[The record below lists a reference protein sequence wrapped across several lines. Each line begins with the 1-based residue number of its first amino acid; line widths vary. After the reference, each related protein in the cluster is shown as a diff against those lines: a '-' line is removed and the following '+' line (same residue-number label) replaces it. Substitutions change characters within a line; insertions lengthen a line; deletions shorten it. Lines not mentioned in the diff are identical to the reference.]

1 MTPPAD
7 LPGFLGDLAPL
18 LDRYGYLAIAGI
30 VGVESFGVPAP
41 GETILVAAAVYAGA
55 GRLNIAGVA
64 AVGFLAAV
72 IGDTIGYAI
81 GRAGGRRLVL
91 RYGRYLFLTPVRMD
105 RAEVFFTRHGAKI
118 VIAARFIDGLR
129 QLNGVIAGVTAMP
142 WRRFLTYNAIGAALW
157 VGLWTTL
164 GYLAGN
170 HIVAVYDTV
179 HRYQWYALAALTACA
194 AGYAAVHVSRRRR
207 AARPQ

>member
-1 MTPPAD
+1 MAVATSSLRTHCLSPSRARTPIDAAIGPARYAKMFPELQAFEAD
-7 LPGFLGDLAPL
+7 EAFL
-18 LDRYGYLAIAGI
+18 
-30 VGVESFGVPAP
+30 
-41 GETILVAAAVYAGA
+41 
-55 GRLNIAGVA
+55 
-64 AVGFLAAV
+64 
-72 IGDTIGYAI
+72 YAI